1 VIASLANYF
10 GERPLDVHLWDSDPE
25 RLDLFDR
32 FARLC
37 FRMNKSKHSLMAS
50 EETQETLVD
59 ASAIVLMVGENC
71 ASKYLK
77 ARGSLLGH
85 GETHTVLVQRCVAEL
100 LQEAPLD
107 AQVLSL
113 IPVEPDG
120 HDWTQSDWPPEPT
133 EAERKAVPHQIL
145 RYLNG
150 GDYPHALLKQWA
162 ATPVTAWLNSLS

>member
-85 GETHTVLVQRCVAEL
+85 GETRAAPRGAAGCSGSLVDPGRAGRSR
-100 LQEAPLD
+100 LD
-107 AQVLSL
+107 AIRL
-113 IPVEPDG
+113 
-120 HDWTQSDWPPEPT
+120 
-133 EAERKAVPHQIL
+133 
-145 RYLNG
+145 
-150 GDYPHALLKQWA
+150 
-162 ATPVTAWLNSLS
+162 ATGTH